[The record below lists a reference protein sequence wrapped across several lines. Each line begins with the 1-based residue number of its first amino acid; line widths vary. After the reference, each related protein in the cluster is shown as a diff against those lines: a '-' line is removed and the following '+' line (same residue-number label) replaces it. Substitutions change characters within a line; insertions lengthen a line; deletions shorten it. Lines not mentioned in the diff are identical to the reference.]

1 LRLALDSNILAYA
14 EGVNGE
20 AMQQKALD
28 LLARLDPEQ
37 TILPAQTLG
46 ELFNVLVR
54 KAHWARGAA
63 RAAIMTWQDTYP
75 VTETSSRVISAAADL
90 ASDHGLAI
98 WDAVVVAAAAS
109 ARCRLLL
116 SEDMH
121 EGFTWNGIT
130 VTNPFTDTRHPL
142 LAALLKAA

>member
-1 LRLALDSNILAYA
+1 
-14 EGVNGE
+14 
-20 AMQQKALD
+20 
-28 LLARLDPEQ
+28 
-37 TILPAQTLG
+37 
-46 ELFNVLVR
+46 
-54 KAHWARGAA
+54 
-63 RAAIMTWQDTYP
+63 MTWQDTYP